1 MPDVFIADNTVV
13 DIGRPVKK
21 FKADDGSAVAADGTS
36 PQDTIVLD
44 DDEEVEE
51 DLYDVS
57 DKGDD
62 QEDEIE
68 DEEDDVVD
76 EQEDEADDDEDD
88 DGVNGT
94 SHDTD
99 LGIRDEALD
108 DPDSDSD

>member
-1 MPDVFIADNTVV
+1 MPDVFIADNTVI

-68 DEEDDVVD
+68 DEEDDVAD
-76 EQEDEADDDEDD
+76 DQEDEED

-94 SHDTD
+94 SHDAD